1 MPAYQRAAA
10 SKRPLL
16 GRLQLNSTTIMGNVA
31 RWSWFGFQWRRA
43 AKAQV
48 NVSQIEGFL
57 SSSLSSSVANIRAD
71 FAPWFDA
78 ATAFNTLGMR
88 VLPDVR
94 ADQSSNQQLVSA
106 ALYGRLLTSF
116 QTAFL
121 LAERGLLADARTVV
135 RGAAESAIVLAA
147 VAKDATV
154 CDLLIDRHFWHHRK
168 LRQAWLNDPQ
178 ATANMTAQEVDAVR
192 AVITDADVQHPKAKT
207 LKNDPVAI
215 ATLAQQVGF
224 MALYNAVYRSSSGDA
239 AHTSID
245 ALSRHIRADDQ
256 ANITGLKFGP
266 DVSDLP
272 TTLSDAISVL
282 GHALHSVTAYFKL
295 AQFEDELAQCAAT
308 WKALGVPSDFRPGT
322 APTSAL

>member
-1 MPAYQRAAA
+1 MRSIAPC
-10 SKRPLL
+10 
-16 GRLQLNSTTIMGNVA
+16 
-31 RWSWFGFQWRRA
+31 SWFGFRRGRA
-43 AKAQV
+43 AKTQV
-48 NVSQIEGFL
+48 NVSQNEGFL
-57 SSSLSSSVANIRAD
+57 SPGLSSSVANIRAD

-88 VLPDVR
+88 VLPNVK
-94 ADQSSNQQLVSA
+94 ADQSSNQQLVAA

-116 QTAFL
+116 QAAFL

-135 RGAAESAIVLAA
+135 RGATETAIVLAA
-147 VAKDATV
+147 VVKDETV

-178 ATANMTAQEVDAVR
+178 AVEQMTAQEVDAVK
-192 AVITDADVQHPKAKT
+192 AVIVDADVEHPKVKT

-224 MALYNAVYRSSSGDA
+224 TALYNAVYRSASGDA

-245 ALSRHIRADDQ
+245 ALNRHIRADDQ
-256 ANITGLKFGP
+256 ASITGLKFGP

-272 TTLSDAISVL
+272 ATLSDAMSVL
-282 GHALHSVTAYFKL
+282 GHALHIVTEHFKL
-295 AQFEDELAQCAAT
+295 AQFGDELAQCIAT
-308 WKALGVPSDFRPGT
+308 WKALGVPADFRLSA